1 MHTFES
7 DVIYLL
13 SVRPPEARPVRTQGW
28 SPSPSSNK
36 SGDTSSS
43 SSITVAVP
51 RERERRVP
59 RRRTTVVNSTKQTQR
74 ESSALG
80 VDTNVLLQYI
90 KEVSAKVDED
100 ALVKTQKIERARAR
114 RRERER
120 EQAVTHPSTSVTEE
134 RSPGGWGRSFR
145 ENDRT
150 SCGKEKEPVRGDWS
164 VDNSPG
170 QTSSADV
177 SMDVD
182 GSVYDAP
189 PADKCG
195 VASAL
200 PSPADRREQNG
211 SLPQPSADSNR
222 SALGS
227 AVRSTNGRH
236 DNLDGRSKASSP
248 LAQPP
253 IFPSSHTAAFDGD
266 RRDASKTSIQAD
278 VSSQGESLKGS
289 DALTTSPILSTHQAI
304 AKPRRPPVL
313 GMRRYTSSQTPSTSQ
328 TAASTNIALPTKQKQ
343 FRPPLP
349 KVKANSSRGSCT
361 TSGSTS
367 VAGNSAFRN
376 VASTEALREETNQ
389 EHPSSPTAGDES
401 FRSVDFDMGVDDV
414 ELEKV
419 CSMYD

>member
-1 MHTFES
+1 M
-7 DVIYLL
+7 
-13 SVRPPEARPVRTQGW
+13 RTQGW
-28 SPSPSSNK
+28 SPSPSSND

-43 SSITVAVP
+43 SSVTVAFP

-59 RRRTTVVNSTKQTQR
+59 RRRATIANSTKQTQR

-80 VDTNVLLQYI
+80 VDTSVLLQYI
-90 KEVSAKVDED
+90 KEVSVKVDED
-100 ALVKTQKIERARAR
+100 ALAKTQKIERARAR

-120 EQAVTHPSTSVTEE
+120 ERAVIHSSTCVTEE
-134 RSPGGWGRSFR
+134 RSPGGLGRSLR
-145 ENDRT
+145 EHDRT
-150 SCGKEKEPVRGDWS
+150 SCGKEKEPVLGDWS
-164 VDNSPG
+164 VNNSPG

-182 GSVYDAP
+182 GSAYDTP

-195 VASAL
+195 VTSAL
-200 PSPADRREQNG
+200 SSPTDRREQNA

-236 DNLDGRSKASSP
+236 NNSDGRSKASSP

-253 IFPSSHTAAFDGD
+253 IFPSSHIAAFDNE
-266 RRDASKTSIQAD
+266 RWDASKTSIQKHI
-278 VSSQGESLKGS
+278 SSQGESLRGS

-304 AKPRRPPVL
+304 AKPRGPPVL
-313 GMRRYTSSQTPSTSQ
+313 GMRRYASSQTPSASQ
-328 TAASTNIALPTKQKQ
+328 TAASTSTALPTKQKQ

-349 KVKANSSRGSCT
+349 KVKAISFRGSCT
-361 TSGSTS
+361 TSGSTLA
-367 VAGNSAFRN
+367 AGDSAFGK
-376 VASTEALREETNQ
+376 VASTEASEQETNH
-389 EHPSSPTAGDES
+389 ERPSSPTAGDES
-401 FRSVDFDMGVDDV
+401 FRSADFDMGVDDV